1 MGDLVL
7 LRNSSP
13 AQYMGTNVRVLA
25 PTAGAQAVHTIVDA
39 GGDYH
44 PVLRIDIRHLLNTH
58 TGLLEHIMFQFSSIC
73 IWFSSVSLCIL
84 SSWIYAALSSRT

>member
-25 PTAGAQAVHTIVDA
+25 PTTAAQAVHTIVDA
-39 GGDYH
+39 GGDYYL
-44 PVLRIDIRHLLNTH
+44 VLHIDIRHLPNTY
-58 TGLLEHIMFQFSSIC
+58 TGLLCSSSPV
-73 IWFSSVSLCIL
+73 FVYGLVVSVCVSCPPGYAEDPTQR
-84 SSWIYAALSSRT
+84 SW